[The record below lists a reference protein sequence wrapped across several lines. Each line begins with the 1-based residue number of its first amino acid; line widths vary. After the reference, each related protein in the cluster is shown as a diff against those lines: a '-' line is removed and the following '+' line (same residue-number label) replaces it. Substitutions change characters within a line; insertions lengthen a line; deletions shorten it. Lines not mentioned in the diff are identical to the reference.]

1 MRAASVSKLRL
12 PATVVVR
19 RRLLVVE
26 GGATVF
32 SPDGADGFD
41 ETVALL
47 ELEGDEPA
55 EFADRVLRRLAT
67 AQQSGQSF
75 DAALLF
81 VGSSTDARVQAA
93 RRLIALGIADH
104 AQTSPHLSEL
114 VIVAR
119 ASASLALRDQL
130 LQLADELVLCSDQEP
145 LPVRVRFADP
155 KPPPISG
162 VFERIGPSNYRH

>member
-1 MRAASVSKLRL
+1 MRAASLRKR
-12 PATVVVR
+12 PSATVAR

-67 AQQSGQSF
+67 TEHSGQSF
-75 DAALLF
+75 DAVLLF
-81 VGSSTDARVQAA
+81 IGASSDASVQAA
-93 RRLIALGIADH
+93 RRLVALGIAAH
-104 AQTSPHLSEL
+104 ALKSPHLSEL
-114 VIVAR
+114 LIVAR
-119 ASASLALRDQL
+119 ANAPEELRYQL
-130 LQLADELVLCSDQEP
+130 LELADELVLSSDQEP
-145 LPVRVRFADP
+145 LPVRVSFGDP
-155 KPPPISG
+155 KRTPVSG
-162 VFERIGPSNYRH
+162 VFERITRH